1 MRQVTGYTSMKILS
15 KKMVH
20 STKFLDMM
28 VTNYMNTKKQLAQ
41 WFWVAR
47 KGGQKAVVIIAIH
60 EQPVK
65 SEDGEDMEPIRSLVV
80 TKEFRVPVEDYEYG
94 FPAGLIDP
102 GEAPEDAVRRE
113 LNEETGL
120 VVDEIMHI
128 SPAVIS
134 SAGLSNEA
142 VHLAWVRVSGEPS
155 KDKLEASEDIET
167 YLMGRSDVAELLA
180 KDGVVFGKTAYP
192 EMRRFAQT
200 GNI

>member
-1 MRQVTGYTSMKILS
+1 MKIQN
-15 KKMVH
+15 KKVVH
-20 STKFLDMM
+20 STKFLDMF
-28 VTNYMNTKKQLAQ
+28 VTNYIDAKKQLAQ

-65 SEDGEDMEPIRSLVV
+65 TEEGEDELPPIRSLVV
-80 TKEFRVPVEDYEYG
+80 TKEFRVPIENYEYG
-94 FPAGLIDP
+94 VPAGLIDP
-102 GEAPEDAVRRE
+102 GETPEDAVRRE

-155 KDKLEASEDIET
+155 KDKLEASEDIDT
-167 YLMGRSDVAELLA
+167 YLMGRADVEELLS
-180 KDGVVFGKTAYP
+180 KDDVVFGKSAYT